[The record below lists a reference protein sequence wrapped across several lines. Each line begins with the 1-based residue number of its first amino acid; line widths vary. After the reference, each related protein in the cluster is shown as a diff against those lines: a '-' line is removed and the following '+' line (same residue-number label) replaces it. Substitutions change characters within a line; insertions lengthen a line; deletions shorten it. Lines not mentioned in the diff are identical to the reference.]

1 MLFLT
6 TAFPKGHWGI
16 ILCAWIGAF
25 FCSISFG
32 AGYTFTKDL
41 YPTTLRSTALG
52 TASASAR
59 IGSILS
65 PIIAISANVHQVRF
79 DREKKTTI
87 APLQSP
93 QFTILFCLHTQVLP
107 LVIYGATMFAAGVG
121 SIWIWPET
129 KKIHLIYTLEECEE
143 LAAGK
148 NEWIEAV
155 TCNQRRRRG
164 SNRP

>member
-1 MLFLT
+1 M
-6 TAFPKGHWGI
+6 
-16 ILCAWIGAF
+16 
-25 FCSISFG
+25 
-32 AGYTFTKDL
+32 
-41 YPTTLRSTALG
+41 
-52 TASASAR
+52 
-59 IGSILS
+59 
-65 PIIAISANVHQVRF
+65 
-79 DREKKTTI
+79 
-87 APLQSP
+87 
-93 QFTILFCLHTQVLP
+93 LP